1 MPGWIGPVR
10 RLIFGRPVPSH
21 AHLSHRLPVSLA
33 LPIFASDAVSSV
45 AYGTEEVLIVLAAA
59 YAFSGA
65 GSAGGYQIYVAI
77 AIAVLMAIVAFSYRQ
92 AIAYYPTSGG
102 SYAVAKGNLGVYP
115 GLVAAAALV
124 IDYIMTVAVSVS
136 AGVAALTSAF
146 PALLPYKVTLAVIL
160 VAFIAFINLRG
171 VRESGLVF
179 ALPAYTFI
187 GLVVLLSVVS
197 IAHYLFPGAFGPVQ
211 PCPLPPAPIMPMS
224 ALGIMAILRAF
235 SNGCSAMTGVEAV
248 SNGVSAFKVPEVK
261 HAQQT
266 LVLLAAILITMFLG
280 VSFSAHIYQVV
291 PSHAETVLSQ
301 LAKASFGSSLLG
313 TIGYQLITYATLLI
327 LMIAA
332 NTSYA
337 GFPRLL
343 SIVAADGYAPRIFTQ
358 LGDKLVFNR
367 GIYTLTLVSVL
378 LIIAFH
384 ATVNALIPLYAVGV
398 FLCFTLSQLGMVR
411 RVRHDRKPGWQVN
424 SVISGIGAAITGMVT
439 LVVVISKFAEG
450 AWMVVVLIPLLVITS
465 RTIKAHYDWF
475 VEKMIVGEQ
484 AFRPLRSPADPL
496 TAIVLLKEVDQSAL
510 EAIDKALDMVG
521 DRLNSSVRVV
531 HFAVAPENTEHLLEQ
546 WDKYVKPYTAGKVTL
561 EIKPAKSKNIIKPV
575 LKYIDSVCAERP
587 SDRIVAV
594 IPEFETGNMI
604 TQWRHNASARRLYK
618 ALLGRPRI
626 TIVSSRYFAREP
638 DDRLAY
644 HKPTE
649 PLTVVTLLSDI
660 NRGAL
665 EGLECALDIAGGRK
679 NSHVSAVHIELVP
692 EYTQRLRERWR
703 KHIEPYVGKN
713 VRLDVQP
720 SPFRWLVPPV
730 LEYIDRVHKERPEDR
745 IIVVVAEFETGNVVT
760 HFLHNASARRLV
772 AALLG
777 RPRVTAVSCRFFIRE
792 PGVHTP
798 PPEPGKPRKV
808 LPDEHGAEDQAP
820 GIA

>member
-21 AHLSHRLPVSLA
+21 AHLAHRLPVSLA

-45 AYGTEEVLIVLAAA
+45 AYGTEEVLIVLAGAFA
-59 YAFSGA
+59 YSGA
-65 GSAGGYQIYVAI
+65 GSASGYLMYLALPI
-77 AIAVLMAIVAFSYRQ
+77 AILIAIVAFSYRQ

-146 PALLPYKVTLAVIL
+146 PILHSYKVWLAVVL
-160 VAFIAFINLRG
+160 VVFIALINLRG
-171 VRESGLVF
+171 VRESGLIF
-179 ALPAYTFI
+179 ALPAYAFI
-187 GLVVLLSVVS
+187 GSVLLLSVVS
-197 IAHYLFPGAFGPVQ
+197 CAHYFFGSVFGPVQ
-211 PCPLPPAPIMPMS
+211 LCPLPTDPILPVS
-224 ALGIMAILRAF
+224 TLGMLVFLRAF
-235 SNGCSAMTGVEAV
+235 SNGCSALTGVEAV

-266 LVLLAAILITMFLG
+266 LVFLAVILILMFLG
-280 VSFSAHIYQVV
+280 VSFSAHIYHVV
-291 PSHAETVLSQ
+291 PSHVETVLSQ
-301 LAKASFGSSLLG
+301 LARASFGDSLLG
-313 TIGYQLITYATLLI
+313 NIGYQVITYATLLI

-367 GIYTLTLVSVL
+367 GIYMLTLVSVM
-378 LIIAFH
+378 LINVFKAS
-384 ATVNALIPLYAVGV
+384 VNALIPLYAVGV
-398 FLCFTLSQLGMVR
+398 FLCFTLSQVGMVR
-411 RVRHDRKPGWQVN
+411 RLRLDHKPGWQMN
-424 SVISGIGAAITGMVT
+424 SVISAVGAAITGIVT

-450 AWMVVVLIPLLVITS
+450 AWMVVILIPLLVVIARS
-465 RTIKAHYDWF
+465 IKAHYDWF

-484 AFRPLRSPADPL
+484 AFRPLRNPADPL

-510 EAIDKALDMVG
+510 EALDKALDMVG
-521 DRLNSSVRVV
+521 DRPNSTVLAV
-531 HFAVAPENTEHLLEQ
+531 HFEVKREKTPHLLEQ
-546 WDKYVKPYTAGKVTL
+546 WDKYVKPYVGSKVSL
-561 EIKPAKSKNIIKPV
+561 EIKPASGPNIIPSVLNYIDRLCAKKPV
-575 LKYIDSVCAERP
+575 
-587 SDRIVAV
+587 DRIVAV
-594 IPEFETGNMI
+594 IPEFETGNLF
-604 TQWRHNASARRLYK
+604 TQARHNASARRLYK
-618 ALLGRPRI
+618 ALLERPRI
-626 TIVSSRYFAREP
+626 TIVSSRYFSREP
-638 DDRLAY
+638 DDRLAK
-644 HKPTE
+644 HRPTE
-649 PLTVVTLLSDI
+649 PLTVITLLSDI

-665 EGLECALDIAGGRK
+665 EGLDCALDIAGGRK

-692 EYTQRLRERWR
+692 EFTERLRERWR
-703 KHIEPYVGKN
+703 RYIEPYVGKN

-720 SPFRWLVPPV
+720 SPYRWLVPPV
-730 LEYIDRVHKERPEDR
+730 LEYIERLRKERPEDR
-745 IIVVVAEFETGNVVT
+745 IVVVVAEFETGNVIT

-777 RPRVTAVSCRFFIRE
+777 RQHVTAVTCRFFIRE
-792 PGVHTP
+792 NVGLAP
-798 PPEPGKPRKV
+798 PAAPGKAPRQLAAQESPED
-808 LPDEHGAEDQAP
+808 LPP